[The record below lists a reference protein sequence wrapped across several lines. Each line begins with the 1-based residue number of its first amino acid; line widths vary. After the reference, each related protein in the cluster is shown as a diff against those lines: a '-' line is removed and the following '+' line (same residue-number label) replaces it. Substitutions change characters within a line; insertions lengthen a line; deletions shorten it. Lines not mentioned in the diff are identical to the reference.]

1 MRATDLSALGA
12 ELRDARL
19 QRDLTLQDVERQI
32 HIRAKF
38 IEALEQGNIAA
49 LPTPVQGR
57 GFLRNYAR
65 FLGFDSDE
73 FVSRWDD
80 ALSGG
85 RRRIRRAGRS
95 TPPPGGRPIA
105 RTPTYPLEQPIPRRT
120 PILRTAL
127 LLILL
132 VGVVGGLAVLGV
144 GFAGQ
149 FFGGE
154 GTVSAI
160 LSPIPVTPT
169 TATPEA
175 SPSAAPTFALPV
187 FNTPDPNAPRQ
198 VVMVITVVARSWVRV
213 TVDNAVA
220 YEGAPAPGT
229 ILQYRGGQI
238 EVRAG
243 NAAGLRAVVNGQDI
257 GVLGARGQIFDQ
269 VFTPDGALPIPAIT
283 PSATP

>member
-1 MRATDLSALGA
+1 VSATDLSALGA
-12 ELRDARL
+12 ELRAARL

-49 LPTPVQGR
+49 LPTPIQGR

-65 FLGFDSDE
+65 FVGFDPDV
-73 FVSRWDD
+73 FVARWDE

-85 RRRIRRAGRS
+85 RRRVRRAGRS
-95 TPPPGGRPIA
+95 VPTTGRPIP
-105 RTPTYPLEQPIPRRT
+105 RPPTYPLEPSVPRRA
-120 PILRTAL
+120 PILRTFAL
-127 LLILL
+127 LISLIGL
-132 VGVVGGLAVLGV
+132 VGGLAVLGI
-144 GFAGQ
+144 GLAGQ

-154 GTVSAI
+154 STVSAI

-175 SPSAAPTFALPV
+175 SPTPAPTFALPA

-198 VVMVITVVARSWVRV
+198 VVIVLTVVARSWVRV

-220 YEGAPAPGT
+220 YQGAPAPGT

-238 EVRAG
+238 GVRAG
-243 NAAGLRAVVNGQDI
+243 NAAGLRAVVNGQDL

-269 VFTPDGALPIPAIT
+269 VFTPDGVLPL
-283 PSATP
+283 SATTPTATP